1 MFSGIVQKM
10 GTIVNYDLDEKWGR
24 IGLRIQDWEDPVR
37 EGESICVQGICLTV
51 AEREGDVIYFDVL
64 RQTFEVTN
72 LGTKKK
78 GGKLNLER
86 SLRWGEPMGGHIVI
100 GHVDG
105 VGQVTEVDP
114 VGRDWTY
121 RITCGDD
128 ILDWMVR
135 KGSVTVDGVS
145 LTMAE
150 LYDDGFR
157 VHIIPYTYHETT
169 FHELQPGSHV
179 NLEADLL
186 AKYVQRLMERRKIYP
201 EVTWAKLRE
210 SGLIEEETEEQE

>member
-10 GTIVNYDLDEKWGR
+10 GTIVQCDLAEKWGR
-24 IGLRIQDWEDPVR
+24 IGLRIEDWEDPVR
-37 EGESICVQGICLTV
+37 EGESICTQGICLTV

-72 LGTKKK
+72 LGTKKE

-105 VGQVTEVDP
+105 IGRVEAVDR
-114 VGRDWTY
+114 VGRDWSY
-121 RITCGDD
+121 RISCGPE
-128 ILDWMVR
+128 ILDWIVH
-135 KGSVTVDGVS
+135 KGSVSLDGVS
-145 LTMAE
+145 LTLAD
-150 LYDDGFR
+150 LYEDGFR
-157 VHIIPYTYHETT
+157 VHIIPYTYEETT
-169 FHELQPGSHV
+169 FHELQPGSLV

-186 AKYVQRLMERRKIYP
+186 AKYVQRLMERGKIYP
-201 EVTWAKLRE
+201 EVTWEKLRE
-210 SGLIEEETEEQE
+210 TGLIQELPEA